1 MKLIVKHPHIK
12 EHHVKHMAGFGIVSG
27 TILEAAHMFYPSG
40 LLLLMFAGC
49 VAVYEP
55 YIVHHVQGE
64 LPDEH

>member
-1 MKLIVKHPHIK
+1 
-12 EHHVKHMAGFGIVSG
+12 MAGFGIVSG